1 MKKLKSK
8 VLKLL
13 SILLVLTLVLVPFTA
28 NIDAAISTKTS
39 SLPIYC
45 YSRYA
50 GSNITV
56 YTKTS
61 TSSKKQGIIIPSDYI
76 KIVALNT
83 SGWAKVTYPTKQGY
97 KTGYCLS
104 KGLFENIKFSDKFGN
119 LKGATQNTYPVYKK
133 YNLKSRLGTIS
144 GDTRVKITG
153 IHKDGNTQI
162 LYKSSGK
169 YYLGWLKGKWSIT
182 STKTNE
188 FLSFQKEVVRL
199 VNVER
204 AKVGLKELS
213 FNAEL
218 SNVTTLKSQDMI
230 NKNYFSHTSPT
241 YGSPFDMMK
250 KFNISYRAAGENIA
264 KGQKTPAEVVTAWMN
279 SKGHREN
286 ILNSKYTEIGVG
298 VAKDSKGTLYWT
310 QMFIGK

>member
-1 MKKLKSK
+1 MKYK
-8 VLKLL
+8 VPLG
-13 SILLVLTLVLVPFTA
+13 
-28 NIDAAISTKTS
+28 NINNQNNNNNQENNNTNTDDKNDNIVQKPGNDNNISNN
-39 SLPIYC
+39 
-45 YSRYA
+45 
-50 GSNITV
+50 NI
-56 YTKTS
+56 
-61 TSSKKQGIIIPSDYI
+61 
-76 KIVALNT
+76 N
-83 SGWAKVTYPTKQGY
+83 
-97 KTGYCLS
+97 
-104 KGLFENIKFSDKFGN
+104 
-119 LKGATQNTYPVYKK
+119 
-133 YNLKSRLGTIS
+133 
-144 GDTRVKITG
+144 
-153 IHKDGNTQI
+153 
-162 LYKSSGK
+162 
-169 YYLGWLKGKWSIT
+169 
-182 STKTNE
+182 NE

-218 SNVTTLKSQDMI
+218 SNVATLKSQDMI

-264 KGQKTPAEVVTAWMN
+264 KGQKTPAEVVKAWMN
-279 SKGHREN
+279 SQGHREN